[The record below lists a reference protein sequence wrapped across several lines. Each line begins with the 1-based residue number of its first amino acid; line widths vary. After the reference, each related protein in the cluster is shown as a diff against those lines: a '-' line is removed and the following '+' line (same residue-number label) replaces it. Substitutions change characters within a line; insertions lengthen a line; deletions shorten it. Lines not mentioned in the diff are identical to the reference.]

1 MEPGQYLAFCAW
13 HTSDLHTSW
22 GFCRALMS
30 RGGVKQNE
38 AKGAPTLGAPKGADA
53 AQHGVGK
60 DAESKGRPRNQSP
73 PLMPGELISHHPRDM
88 LLGRNRSVEIAS
100 VDF

>member
-1 MEPGQYLAFCAW
+1 MLRAAVQHKARKLERFLEPGQYLAFCAW
-13 HTSDLHTSW
+13 HTSDLHTLW

-30 RGGVKQNE
+30 RGVKQNE

-60 DAESKGRPRNQSP
+60 GAESKGHPRNQSP
-73 PLMPGELISHHPRDM
+73 PLMLGELISHHP
-88 LLGRNRSVEIAS
+88 
-100 VDF
+100 